1 MAYEIKRYSN
11 RKLYDPQTS
20 RYVTLDELA
29 DMIRAG
35 KEIVVVDVATKAD
48 LTSVTLAQILLEG
61 VKQQQMALPIQFL
74 HQLIQYG
81 AAWQD
86 FALSSLK
93 TNLEGILSS
102 QREADRVLRQWAM
115 QCGWMRPPQPPRDPQ
130 PQTTDEIAALKQELT
145 TLQQQ
150 LQSLSDRIE
159 RQQQPSP

>member
-1 MAYEIKRYSN
+1 MVYEIKRYSN

-20 RYVTLDELA
+20 RYVTLDDLA

-61 VKQQQMALPIQFL
+61 VKQHQTALPIQFL

-81 AAWQD
+81 ATWQD

-93 TNLEGILSS
+93 TNLEGILNS
-102 QREADRVLRQWAM
+102 QRETDRVLRQWAM
-115 QCGWMRPPQPPRDPQ
+115 QCGWMPPPPAPGKSQ
-130 PQTTDEIAALKQELT
+130 PQTSDEIAALKQELT
-145 TLQQQ
+145 TLRQQ

-159 RQQQPSP
+159 RQQPS

>member
-1 MAYEIKRYSN
+1 MVYEIKRYSN

-29 DMIRAG
+29 EMIRAG

-61 VKQQQMALPIQFL
+61 VKQHQMALPIQFL

-81 AAWQD
+81 ATWQD

-93 TNLEGILSS
+93 TNLEGILES
-102 QREADRVLRQWAM
+102 QRETDRVLRQWAM
-115 QCGWMRPPQPPRDPQ
+115 QCGWMRPSQAPSEPPS
-130 PQTTDEIAALKQELT
+130 QTSDEIAALKQELT
-145 TLQQQ
+145 MLRRQ

-159 RQQQPSP
+159 RRQQT